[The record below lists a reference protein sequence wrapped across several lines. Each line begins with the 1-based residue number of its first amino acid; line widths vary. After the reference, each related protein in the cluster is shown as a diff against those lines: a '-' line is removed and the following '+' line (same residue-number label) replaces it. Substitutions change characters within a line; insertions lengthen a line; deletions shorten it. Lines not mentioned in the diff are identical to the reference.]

1 MVVQLLCLRLEV
13 KLNPT
18 VRLRFV
24 FKKRNKKINGRKRN
38 R

>member
-13 KLNPT
+13 KLNPP

-24 FKKRNKKINGRKRN
+24 FKKRNEKVIGHKTGR
-38 R
+38 

>member
-13 KLNPT
+13 KLNPM

-24 FKKRNKKINGRKRN
+24 FKKRNKKVSGCKN